1 MTDERTA
8 AIFDEIVRWS
18 GIAPVRQDGDF
29 TVAEFAAHIGRSE
42 MSARRA
48 LMKLVDAG
56 NLGMETRYDPIKNR
70 VVTVWW
76 KLQGGTPIG

>member
-1 MTDERTA
+1 MTDTA
-8 AIFDEIVRWS
+8 AIFDEIVRW
-18 GIAPVRQDGDF
+18 GGVAPAREDGDF

-48 LMKLVDAG
+48 LMVQVDAG
-56 NLGMETRYDPIKNR
+56 RLGMEKRYDPTRNR

-76 KLQGGTPIG
+76 KL